1 MEIKLLNVKDIDGLF
16 KVIDSC
22 EDKVELVGDDI
33 RLNLK
38 SKLSQYISLSKML
51 ADDKIPELNLV
62 TYNENDSKRLID
74 FMVYEFVEK

>member
-33 RLNLK
+33 RLNMK
-38 SKLSQYISLSKML
+38 SKLSQYFSLAKVFS
-51 ADDKIPELNLV
+51 DGQVSELNLV
-62 TYNENDSKRLID
+62 THNVNDSKKIID
-74 FMVYEFVEK
+74 FLIYEFVEK

>member
-1 MEIKLLNVKDIDGLF
+1 MEIKLLNVKDIDDLF

-22 EDKVELVGDDI
+22 EDKVEIVGNDI

-38 SKLSQYISLSKML
+38 SKLAQYFSLAKILS
-51 ADDKIPELNLV
+51 DDNIPELNLV

>member
-22 EDKVELVGDDI
+22 EDKVEIVGNDI

-38 SKLSQYISLSKML
+38 SKLAQYISLAKILS
-51 ADDKIPELNLV
+51 DDNIPELNLV
-62 TYNENDSKRLID
+62 TYNENDSKKLID
-74 FMVYEFVEK
+74 FMVYEFVDK

>member
-1 MEIKLLNVKDIDGLF
+1 MEIKLLNVKNIDELF

-22 EDKVELVGDDI
+22 EDKVELIGEDI

-62 TYNENDSKRLID
+62 TYNKNDSKRLID

>member
-22 EDKVELVGDDI
+22 EDKVEIVGNDI

-38 SKLSQYISLSKML
+38 SKLAQYFSLAKILS
-51 ADDKIPELNLV
+51 DDNIPELNLV
-62 TYNENDSKRLID
+62 TYNENDSKKLID

>member
-1 MEIKLLNVKDIDGLF
+1 MEIKLLNVKNIDELF

-22 EDKVELVGDDI
+22 EDNVELIGEDI

>member
-1 MEIKLLNVKDIDGLF
+1 MEIKLLNVKNIDELF

-22 EDKVELVGDDI
+22 EDKVELIGEDI

>member
-16 KVIDSC
+16 EVIDSC
-22 EDKVELVGDDI
+22 EDKVEIVGNDI

-38 SKLSQYISLSKML
+38 SKLAQYFSLAKILS
-51 ADDKIPELNLV
+51 DDNIPELNLV

>member
-1 MEIKLLNVKDIDGLF
+1 MEIKLLNVKDIDDVF

-22 EDKVELVGDDI
+22 EDKVEIVGNDI

-38 SKLSQYISLSKML
+38 SKLAQYFSLAKILS
-51 ADDKIPELNLV
+51 DDNIPELNLV

>member
-22 EDKVELVGDDI
+22 EDKVEIVGNDI

-38 SKLSQYISLSKML
+38 SKLAQYFSLVKILS
-51 ADDKIPELNLV
+51 DDNIPELNLV

>member
-16 KVIDSC
+16 NVIDSC
-22 EDKVELVGDDI
+22 EDKVELIGEDI

>member
-1 MEIKLLNVKDIDGLF
+1 MEIKLLNVKNIDELF

-22 EDKVELVGDDI
+22 EDKVELIGEDI

-51 ADDKIPELNLV
+51 ADDKIHELNLV

>member
-16 KVIDSC
+16 NVIDSC

-51 ADDKIPELNLV
+51 ADNKIPELNLV

>member
-1 MEIKLLNVKDIDGLF
+1 MEIKLLNVKNIDELF

-22 EDKVELVGDDI
+22 EDKVELIGEDI

-62 TYNENDSKRLID
+62 TYNKNDSKRLID
-74 FMVYEFVEK
+74 FMVYELVEK

>member
-1 MEIKLLNVKDIDGLF
+1 MEKKLLNVKNIDELF

-22 EDKVELVGDDI
+22 EDKVELIGEDI

>member
-1 MEIKLLNVKDIDGLF
+1 MEIKLLNVKDIDDLF

-22 EDKVELVGDDI
+22 EDKVEIVGNDI
-33 RLNLK
+33 RSNLK
-38 SKLSQYISLSKML
+38 SKLAQYFSLAKILS
-51 ADDKIPELNLV
+51 DDNIPELNLV

>member
-1 MEIKLLNVKDIDGLF
+1 MEIKLLNVKDIDELF

-74 FMVYEFVEK
+74 FMVYEFVDK

>member
-74 FMVYEFVEK
+74 FMVYEFVDK

>member
-1 MEIKLLNVKDIDGLF
+1 MEMKLLNVKNIDELF

-22 EDKVELVGDDI
+22 EDKVELIGEDI

-62 TYNENDSKRLID
+62 TYNKNDSKRLID

>member
-51 ADDKIPELNLV
+51 TDDKIPELNLV

-74 FMVYEFVEK
+74 FMVYEFVDK

>member
-16 KVIDSC
+16 NVIDSC

>member
-1 MEIKLLNVKDIDGLF
+1 MEIKLLNVKNIDELF

-22 EDKVELVGDDI
+22 EDKVELIGEDI

-38 SKLSQYISLSKML
+38 SKLSQYISLSKMF